1 MESAELNLIKE
12 RGAKMNIA
20 VVYILISV
28 LGGAV
33 GQILLKKGMTSMG
46 PITLDVSHIFS
57 ILWRMATNPYV
68 FIGLAIYVSGTVF
81 WLSALSRVNLSFAY
95 PFASMSYVI
104 MLIASW
110 LILDEK
116 ITVMRLTGTVIIGLG
131 VFLISRS

>member
-1 MESAELNLIKE
+1 MGTTELKLNK
-12 RGAKMNIA
+12 RGAEMNIA
-20 VVYILISV
+20 VIYILISV

-46 PITLDVSHIFS
+46 PITLDLPHLFN

-68 FIGLAIYVSGTVF
+68 FFGLAIYVTGTVF

-95 PFASMSYVI
+95 PFASLSYVI

-116 ITVMRLTGTVIIGLG
+116 ISALRLAGTAIIGLG